1 MSQQDSRC
9 SYPLQS
15 ESHAI
20 IKLYKFILLLLL
32 LLLLLLFSFL
42 FHSHFAPTVATDEF
56 RVVERIKRKC
66 KSLPK
71 LTKACVSILCKLSI
85 F

>member
-9 SYPLQS
+9 SYPLRS
-15 ESHAI
+15 ESHVI

-32 LLLLLLFSFL
+32 LLFIFFSFL

-56 RVVERIKRKC
+56 RVVERIKRKR
-66 KSLPK
+66 KSLPT